1 METIDLGRVVA
12 SEPRIGTNNN
22 WFIADKDTGIKATGP
37 KGDTGE
43 PGPMGP
49 AGPKGDTG
57 PKGDAGPQGPKGD
70 TGSVPRGE
78 PNGVA
83 SLDENTR
90 VPREQLPFLIVG
102 TGSTLDEAGQ
112 RGVIRI
118 GIKGNTAYIWT
129 L

>member
-1 METIDLGRVVA
+1 METIDLGRVVGIT
-12 SEPRIGTNNN
+12 PRIKDDN
-22 WFIADKDTGIKATGP
+22 WYIGDLDTRIKATGP
-37 KGDTGE
+37 QGIQGPQGE
-43 PGPMGP
+43 P
-49 AGPKGDTG
+49 
-57 PKGDAGPQGPKGD
+57 GPQGPKGD

-102 TGSTLDEAGQ
+102 NGSTLDEAGQ
-112 RGVIRI
+112 KGVIRLS
-118 GIKGNTAYIWT
+118 IKGNTAYIWT

>member
-1 METIDLGRVVA
+1 METIDLGRVVGIT
-12 SEPRIGTNNN
+12 PRIKDDN
-22 WFIADKDTGIKATGP
+22 WYIGDLDTRIKATGP
-37 KGDTGE
+37 QGIQGPQGE
-43 PGPMGP
+43 PGPQGIQGP
-49 AGPKGDTG
+49 QGEP
-57 PKGDAGPQGPKGD
+57 GPQGPKGD

-102 TGSTLDEAGQ
+102 NGSTLDEAGQ
-112 RGVIRI
+112 KGVIRLS
-118 GIKGNTAYIWT
+118 IKGNTAYIWT